1 MHFSFHKSNVFWWIN
16 WEYNSGSTG
25 FIFSRWSVVE
35 YSGEFYTLTT
45 LDSFDSN
52 LDPIVSDNWG
62 AVADY
67 DPAYNTYEL
76 SDHEYVVYKG
86 RVFSPETDVNA
97 DIPQAGQHFVL
108 HDPRNP
114 NLKRHMVRLAVYELT
129 KLIAP
134 NNVSVVRIRD
144 LWGQHEMA

>member
-1 MHFSFHKSNVFWWIN
+1 M
-16 WEYNSGSTG
+16 
-25 FIFSRWSVVE
+25 
-35 YSGEFYTLTT
+35 TT

-86 RVFSPETDVNA
+86 RVFSPETDVNT

-114 NLKRHMVRLAVYELT
+114 NLKRYMVRLAVYELT

-144 LWGQHEMA
+144 L

>member
-1 MHFSFHKSNVFWWIN
+1 MIRH
-16 WEYNSGSTG
+16 T
-25 FIFSRWSVVE
+25 
-35 YSGEFYTLTT
+35 
-45 LDSFDSN
+45 
-52 LDPIVSDNWG
+52 
-62 AVADY
+62 
-67 DPAYNTYEL
+67 TYEL

-97 DIPQAGQHFVL
+97 DIPQVGQHLVL
-108 HDPRNP
+108 HDPRNL

-144 LWGQHEMA
+144 YEDSMKWLNDTVRLRLSPQILRKLDEIKKPVTDWQLATLQTDYNPHRNPWFI